1 MNENGQHD
9 LQKEAME
16 WVNDGVNSWIR
27 EGLVLE
33 RIIDRGW
40 FFYSIKFYV
49 TKNKSRVLEKFS
61 NDED

>member
-1 MNENGQHD
+1 MNEKRQHD

-16 WVNDGVNSWIR
+16 WVNDSVNSWIR
-27 EGLVLE
+27 EGLDLE

-49 TKNKSRVLEKFS
+49 NKNKSSVLANLKR
-61 NDED
+61 